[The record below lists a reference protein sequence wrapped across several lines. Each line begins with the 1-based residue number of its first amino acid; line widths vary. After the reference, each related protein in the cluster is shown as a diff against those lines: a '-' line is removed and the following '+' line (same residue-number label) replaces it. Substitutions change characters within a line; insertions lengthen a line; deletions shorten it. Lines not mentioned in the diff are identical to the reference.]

1 MIKGLQVGFGEP
13 VGAAVMT
20 DLYALGVRMARL
32 DMQPVTDRVLFE
44 AITHEALVA
53 GLRPLLIIRP
63 EQAAWLPDAPM
74 FDLEVLNEPDI
85 RQPPILP
92 ETYAAQVNA
101 VYACSGHH
109 RIWCGS
115 LSNLIPKRLAWLA
128 RVLALVPP
136 DVCVTVHRYPRKTY
150 GPDAPQEGFGTRDAE
165 MAALRRVVGARPWG
179 CSEFGY
185 HTASETSGHWWWKR
199 RRQWTDT
206 QVAAFA
212 RVDWLRWNAA
222 GAQFACWYQVNDGP
236 VDPYCY
242 GIRAFDGRW
251 KPVSETFREAV

>member
-1 MIKGLQVGFGEP
+1 MIKGLQVGFGAP
-13 VGAAVMT
+13 VGAHTCNALR
-20 DLYALGVRMARL
+20 DLGVRMARL
-32 DMQPVTDRVLFE
+32 DMQPVTDAALFE
-44 AITHEALVA
+44 AITREALVA

-63 EQAAWLPDAPM
+63 EQAAWLSDAPM
-74 FDLEVLNEPDI
+74 LDLEVLNEPDLTGI
-85 RQPPILP
+85 APVA
-92 ETYAAQVNA
+92 YAAQVNN
-101 VYACSGHH
+101 VYMINGGRH
-109 RIWCGS
+109 RIWAGS
-115 LSNLIPKRLAWLA
+115 LSNLIPSRLVWLA
-128 RVLALVPP
+128 RALALVPSQ
-136 DVCVTVHRYPRKTY
+136 VGVTVHRYPKNGAT
-150 GPDAPQEGFGTRDAE
+150 PNEPQQGFKTRDAE
-165 MAALRRVVGARPWG
+165 MDALRRVVGNRPWG

-185 HTASETSGHWWWKR
+185 HTGPQKTGWWFWTKR
-199 RRQWTDT
+199 WQWTDT